1 MHTLHA
7 GLVLYFYASKAED
20 HTICQVFGV
29 PPSTFRR
36 YLEDAEA
43 LLAETL
49 PHVEDAQIR
58 WPTIEE
64 QHRFAALLEAKEP
77 LVVGKFGFVDG
88 KNLRVKQTSDRDIQ
102 NSQYNGWLGNVY
114 VTGTLL
120 FGPDGCILW
129 VRHNAPG
136 SWNDSE
142 TSYTLMLKLKNPS
155 ITDQSLG
162 IVSDS
167 AFACSQEM
175 INRVVSPLKDDEL
188 DRFPPAQRLSALQI
202 SNAITA
208 LRQGAEWGMGA
219 VEKPFRRLLVP
230 LPLDKHIRGRR
241 LMNIF
246 RLFNFRV
253 RRTQISQINTVFNT

>member
-1 MHTLHA
+1 M
-7 GLVLYFYASKAED
+7 VLYFYASKADD

-29 PPSTFRR
+29 PPSTLSR
-36 YLEDAEA
+36 YLSEAEEV
-43 LLAETL
+43 LAEIL
-49 PHVEDAQIR
+49 PHIEDAQIR

-64 QHRFAALLEAKEP
+64 QHAFAALLEEKEP

-88 KNLRVKQTSDRDIQ
+88 KNFKVKEPSDVEAQ
-102 NSQYNGWLGNVY
+102 NAQYNGWLGAVF

-142 TSYTLMLKLKNPS
+142 TSATLMEKLLNAA
-155 ITDQSLG
+155 ITDQDLG
-162 IVSDS
+162 IVSDT
-167 AFACSQEM
+167 AFKCSQEM
-175 INRVVSPLKDDEL
+175 ANRVISPLKEDEL
-188 DRFPPAQRLSALQI
+188 DKFPPAQRGAASTM
-202 SNAITA
+202 SHAITA
-208 LRQGAEWGMGA
+208 LRQGAEWGMGSI
-219 VEKPFRRLLVP
+219 EKPFRRLQVP
-230 LPLDKHIRGRR
+230 LPLDKHVRGRR

-253 RRTQISQINTVFNT
+253 RRTQISQIRTVFQQ